1 MTIKQNPPVNEAEV
15 IADFERG
22 LPLSLIC
29 SKHHIG
35 YNRAVALRARVQEA
49 PGAEESTPPP
59 PIYDGDPDCFHLDI
73 YVPCD
78 RVDWLIGNLSHDE
91 AIRGLLSLPASDKA
105 QVLENLYQD
114 HVKARVEAPST
125 EKLSELA
132 RHVRACAVAGPAAEG
147 DPFTT
152 LAGGSGPFSLIVN
165 PSNSIAQGANLD
177 V

>member
-1 MTIKQNPPVNEAEV
+1 MTIKQNPPINEAEV

-35 YNRAVALRARVQEA
+35 YNRAVALRARAQEA
-49 PGAEESTPPP
+49 PDTEEATPQ
-59 PIYDGDPDCFHLDI
+59 PIYAGDPDCFHLDI

-91 AIRGLLSLPASDKA
+91 AIRALLSLPASDKA

-114 HVKARVEAPST
+114 HIKARVEAPSV

-132 RHVRACAVAGPAAEG
+132 RHVNACAVDTPAAELMAA
-147 DPFTT
+147 
-152 LAGGSGPFSLIVN
+152 LAGGSGAFGLIVN